1 MARVTYIE
9 GTEQDDPEFSALV
22 DKVRSGRR
30 GSLINVYKLLL
41 NSPPLAET
49 WFEHLGAVRWKTQL
63 DGRLR
68 EIVIIRIAHV
78 NDVPYVLRQHVPK
91 LAEAEGLTLSEC
103 DALVDW
109 QSSQYFGSR
118 ERAALAFADCMTR
131 DVSVPDDVF
140 EELTGHFDER
150 EIVELAVLIGTYN
163 MHNRVM
169 TALGIDLEPAE
180 PYPG

>member
-1 MARVTYIE
+1 MARVTYVE
-9 GTEQDDPEFSALV
+9 GSDDPELSALV

-49 WFEHLGAVRWKTQL
+49 WFDHLGAVRWKTQL

-68 EIVIIRIAHV
+68 EIVIIRIAYV

-91 LAEAEGLTLSEC
+91 LAEAEGMIAAEC
-103 DALVDW
+103 EALKDWEKSDLFDA
-109 QSSQYFGSR
+109 R

-131 DVSVPDDVF
+131 DVAVPDDVF
-140 EELTGHFDER
+140 DELSDHFDER
-150 EIVELAVLIGTYN
+150 RIVELAVLIGTYN

-169 TALGIDLEPAE
+169 TALKIDLEP
-180 PYPG
+180 

>member
-9 GTEQDDPEFSALV
+9 GTDEPELAALAE
-22 DKVRSGRR
+22 KFRSGRR

-49 WFEHLGAVRWKTQL
+49 WFDHLGAVRWKTQL

-68 EIVIIRIAHV
+68 EIVIIRIAYV

-91 LAEAEGLTLSEC
+91 LAEAEGLSVEEC
-103 DALVDW
+103 AALEDW
-109 QSSQYFGSR
+109 EKSDFFDER
-118 ERAALAFADCMTR
+118 ERAALVFADSMTKHVAVSDGVF
-131 DVSVPDDVF
+131 DVLS
-140 EELTGHFDER
+140 GHFDDR
-150 EIVELAVLIGTYN
+150 RIVELAVLIGTYN

-169 TALGIDLEPAE
+169 TALGIDLEP
-180 PYPG
+180 